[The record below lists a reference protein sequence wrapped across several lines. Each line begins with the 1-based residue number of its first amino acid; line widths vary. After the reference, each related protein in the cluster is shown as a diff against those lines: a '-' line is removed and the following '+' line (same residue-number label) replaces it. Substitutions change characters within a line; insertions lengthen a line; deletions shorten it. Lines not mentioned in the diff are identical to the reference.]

1 MADMPVKDRGRT
13 FGESL
18 SNIQNVMLKYSDLI
32 VALRDDLAKGAEVE
46 SYVLD
51 ANARLDG
58 INNAIQVRT
67 RELNTFDERIADAK
81 KRHED
86 AVASM
91 SQFYNDRKAKADAD
105 HTAYRERLAAQKAK
119 EEADHAKEVEAR
131 EAKIRDYKDRE
142 IEARK
147 AAEAIEE
154 HLTSLRAQMSE
165 VHAKL
170 K

>member
-1 MADMPVKDRGRT
+1 MVDMPVKDRGRT
-13 FGESL
+13 FGEAL

-46 SYVLD
+46 QFLLD

-67 RELNTFDERIADAK
+67 RELSTFDEKIAAAKQRADDAL
-81 KRHED
+81 
-86 AVASM
+86 ASM
-91 SQFYNDRKAKADAD
+91 STFYNDRKAKADAEYGA
-105 HTAYRERLAAQKAK
+105 HRERLAAQKAK
-119 EEADHAKEVEAR
+119 DEAEHQKQVEAR
-131 EAKIRDYKDRE
+131 EATIRDLKDRE

-154 HLTSLRAQMSE
+154 HLSSLRSQMAE
-165 VHAKL
+165 VSARL